1 MIVIVLMKH
10 NNSFNK
16 FPGMYERGGTP
27 SIEIVTSGFAG
38 RAGLAKQG
46 LFTRFPDRKRWHW
59 PNEVE
64 VGQ

>member
-16 FPGMYERGGTP
+16 FPGMYEKGGTP

-38 RAGLAKQG
+38 RAGLAKQVS
-46 LFTRFPDRKRWHW
+46 LHDSLTVSVSK
-59 PNEVE
+59 
-64 VGQ
+64 GQTKWR